1 MKSLKNLLATAS
13 IAIAAVAAT
22 PAAAQVQGKIA
33 TVDIPAVVISTNAFG
48 TAYQQVGTTYK
59 AQIDT
64 IQARQQESQTLL
76 KQLDTN
82 SDNQLDE
89 AEQEAAQNTPQA
101 KRLQAIEQEVGQLSN
116 QVEAARVYAVEQIL
130 AQYGPALQQ
139 VVQQQQLQLVLTP
152 EAVIYAPPQAS
163 ITQQVST
170 ALNTLVP
177 SVAIVPPQGWQPN
190 RNAVGLYQ
198 QIQQRLVAAQA
209 MQAQQQA
216 AQQRAGQQP
225 PATQA
230 PSGR

>member
-13 IAIAAVAAT
+13 IVIAAVAAT

-177 SVAIVPPQGWQPN
+177 SVAIVPPQGWQPS

>member
-59 AQIDT
+59 AQIDA

-139 VVQQQQLQLVLTP
+139 VVQQQQVQLVLTP

-177 SVAIVPPQGWQPN
+177 SVAIVPPQGWQPS

-198 QIQQRLVAAQA
+198 QIQQRLIAAQA

-216 AQQRAGQQP
+216 AQQQP

>member
-59 AQIDT
+59 AQIDA

-177 SVAIVPPQGWQPN
+177 SVAIVPPQGWQPS